1 MNKINEGEEKV
12 ELQVQRITYRAV
24 FEMKV
29 QNNINIMYLNY
40 QVRNNNKA

>member
-1 MNKINEGEEKV
+1 MKGKKIV
-12 ELQVQRITYRAV
+12 ELEVQNIRYRAV

-40 QVRNNNKA
+40 QVRNNNKAWLT